1 MTSYATSNDFF
12 CIFLISHDNKG
23 DDTYD
28 ESDPPVNAGTALE
41 ETKMK
46 VGKSFAFAQLVERL
60 LKGESIDKATFVSSF
75 DITDDQFHR
84 YIAGSKKY
92 MDLFHPEYEVAF
104 LKSDNIY
111 VLRRRKAN
119 INPIR

>member
-1 MTSYATSNDFF
+1 
-12 CIFLISHDNKG
+12 
-23 DDTYD
+23 
-28 ESDPPVNAGTALE
+28 
-41 ETKMK
+41 MK

-60 LKGESIDKATFVSSF
+60 LQGESIDKATFVSSF

>member
-1 MTSYATSNDFF
+1 MTPTTNPTH
-12 CIFLISHDNKG
+12 LLMQEPLWRKQ
-23 DDTYD
+23 
-28 ESDPPVNAGTALE
+28 
-41 ETKMK
+41 KMK

-60 LKGESIDKATFVSSF
+60 LKGESIDKVAFVTLF
-75 DITDDQFHR
+75 EITDDQFHR
-84 YIAGSKKY
+84 YIAGAKKY
-92 MDLFHPEYEVAF
+92 MDLLHPEYEVAF

>member
-1 MTSYATSNDFF
+1 
-12 CIFLISHDNKG
+12 
-23 DDTYD
+23 
-28 ESDPPVNAGTALE
+28 
-41 ETKMK
+41 MK

-60 LKGESIDKATFVSSF
+60 LKGESIEKAAFVAAF

-84 YIAGSKKY
+84 YIAGAKKY

-111 VLRRRKAN
+111 CLRRRRAR
-119 INPIR
+119 IEPIR